1 MPEGQPEDVAEMT
14 AIIEKVKPKRK
25 AAAKKVIASEPEPVI
40 EPVSEVVVTP
50 AVEEKVEAPVSKDD
64 GKSIKTVELVECP
77 DCKKK
82 MTAKSLRYS
91 HKKNCVSN
99 ESVATPKPK
108 AVRPK
113 SAPERE
119 VVAPEPTALTQH
131 QYDRHL
137 KQQRKI
143 EKYQSLV
150 AKAF

>member
-1 MPEGQPEDVAEMT
+1 MV
-14 AIIEKVKPKRK
+14 
-25 AAAKKVIASEPEPVI
+25 
-40 EPVSEVVVTP
+40 
-50 AVEEKVEAPVSKDD
+50 
-64 GKSIKTVELVECP
+64 KSIKTVELVECP

-91 HKKNCVSN
+91 HKKNCISN

-119 VVAPEPTALTQH
+119 VAAPEPTALTQH

-150 AKAF
+150 ARAF